1 MKISDLARAT
11 DTPTETI
18 RYYEREGL
26 LPRAARTEGNYRIYD
41 AVHLERLAFIRRC
54 RSLDMTQDEIRVL
67 LRFRDTPSESCEDV
81 NTLLDAHINHVAD
94 RIRELLQL
102 EKQLLTLRECCRD
115 GRQAADCGILNEL
128 SQGATEVST
137 PSASESHLSATHA
150 GGRQH
155 VTPRK
160 QATRDS

>member
-1 MKISDLARAT
+1 MKIGQLAQQT
-11 DTPTETI
+11 GTLVDTI

-54 RSLDMTQDEIRVL
+54 RSLDMTLDEIRVL
-67 LRFRDTPSESCEDV
+67 LCFRDRSLESCEGV
-81 NTLLDAHINHVAD
+81 NTLLDAHIDHVAD

-128 SQGATEVST
+128 SHGATEIAG

-150 GGRQH
+150 GGRRH
-155 VTPRK
+155 VVQRT
-160 QATRDS
+160 QEQGED